1 MALYLLSYDLRKEGR
16 DYQKLYD
23 ELKDFNAVR
32 ILESV
37 WCFNRFN
44 TNSYG
49 LCNYFRQFIDSNDG
63 IIVTEV
69 SDWATSNTD
78 GNPNSLN

>member
-23 ELKDFNAVR
+23 ELEDFNAVR
-32 ILESV
+32 VLESV
-37 WCFNRFN
+37 WCFNRIN
-44 TNSYG
+44 TNSNG

-63 IIVTEV
+63 LIVAEV
-69 SDWATSNTD
+69 NGWATYNTD
-78 GNPNSLN
+78 DNPNSLN